1 MRLTQSETYGRPGV
15 FAAIGRRWFLSVCC
29 EAVLDWVIGSN
40 FECCD
45 NPPVPESK

>member
-29 EAVLDWVIGSN
+29 EAVLDWVIGKLSIIQISGQIL
-40 FECCD
+40 
-45 NPPVPESK
+45 P